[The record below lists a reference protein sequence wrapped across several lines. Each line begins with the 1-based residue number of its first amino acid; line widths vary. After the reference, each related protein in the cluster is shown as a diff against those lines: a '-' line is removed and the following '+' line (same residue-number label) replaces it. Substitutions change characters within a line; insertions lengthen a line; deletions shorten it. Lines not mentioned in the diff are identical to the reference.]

1 MKLASLMTIRQ
12 GYSLMRQINP
22 GYYWNWTSIAYAK
35 TNAIRIIHHERK
47 YVIKMTGLG
56 FAECRVP
63 SIRSECR
70 VVSYTRHSDFTL
82 GTRIEKNMASEI
94 FTQFI
99 EASCKILKFKL
110 NQVKDDMRYCIFFM
124 GFFYFFLNECNH
136 RYISKLR
143 KRNWKIYCWGIPFSN
158 VHRLAC
164 HAPWHARQCH
174 GAWLTIWLGR

>member
-1 MKLASLMTIRQ
+1 MLPPSLSLINRQ
-12 GYSLMRQINP
+12 NSSIFMILGTRISYS
-22 GYYWNWTSIAYAK
+22 A
-35 TNAIRIIHHERK
+35 
-47 YVIKMTGLG
+47 LG
-56 FAECRVP
+56 FH
-63 SIRSECR
+63 
-70 VVSYTRHSDFTL
+70 TRHSDFTL

-164 HAPWHARQCH
+164 HAP
-174 GAWLTIWLGR
+174 